1 MITAAVAA
9 ARAVLALVLLA
20 VFYVLVA
27 LLVLLWLAFLVL
39 GLWSAGMPEST
50 APPTSVIVA
59 CAAFAPI
66 VGGMVWAVA
75 RTARP
80 AAPPEDTVWVSR
92 RRAPALWAAV
102 EELAAGVGTAP
113 PDAIRL
119 TTEVNA
125 SVTEDA
131 TFLGL
136 MSGRR
141 TLYLGLPLMVGL
153 PPAELRAVL
162 AHELGH
168 FSRRHSRFGALAHR
182 GTVGLAAARE
192 AINSAA
198 AANNLVRT
206 YAGGPLLLL
215 RGYTLLFRRLT
226 RPVRRRQEIEAD
238 REAARVAG
246 ARTVADALCSAA
258 ALEVAWLEFVG
269 GFLTPVRRAE
279 GRVPDDPF
287 RVFAHMVEAPELREP
302 LAALRARATERPA
315 DRDDPHPDL
324 ATRLSRLARLP
335 DQPPPAGADRFAE
348 PLDVPSGYARALG
361 RTLHPGG
368 RTAAS
373 VPWREWLR
381 LLAEHRAT
389 RLLRPLAEAVRTV
402 EEAAGRPGDGPGSL
416 PGEPLG
422 EPPAKPPAKPPGSLP
437 GKPLGEPP
445 AKPPAKP
452 PGSLPGKP
460 LGEPPAKPPAKPPG
474 SLPGKPL
481 GEPPAKPPAK
491 PPGSLPGKPLGEP
504 PAKPPAKPPGSL
516 PGKPLGEPPAKPPA
530 KPPGSLPG
538 KPLGEPPAKPPAK
551 PPGSLPGKPLGEPP
565 AKPPAKP
572 PGSLPGKPLGE
583 PPAKPPAKPPGSLPG
598 KPLGEPP
605 AKPPAKPPGSLP
617 GKPLGEPPGSPPGEQ
632 PGPMPGLP
640 GSLPGEMSVQRV
652 LRLLDSG
659 RRMPLARAL
668 GSRVPPAEGAAPAG
682 RDPLGL
688 LAEALY
694 VLIGAHLVA
703 RGSAHWTMHW
713 TGPGTLVPPEGIAPE
728 TIRDWADAAV
738 RLPGQTQRLRL
749 HLAAL
754 GLDERAPLPGFT
766 GAAGAGARERAPKWA
781 PERAEQTG
789 AWPSRPQIRITPGV
803 DAPARRRISGI
814 QVLALTVLLGLTAV
828 TWLLWANREER
839 PYPGTGWQR
848 VNPTSTY
855 DPAGGTSAG
864 LPGGGTSAGL
874 PDGGTSAGLPD
885 GGLSDGGLSN
895 GGLPGGGLP
904 DGGVSGGGVSGGV
917 SPWPDPTPSYRLP
930 TAPEWTLSPSLGPS
944 FHTRPLVPRLTP

>member
-481 GEPPAKPPAK
+481 GEPP
-491 PPGSLPGKPLGEP
+491 
-504 PAKPPAKPPGSL
+504 
-516 PGKPLGEPPAKPPA
+516 
-530 KPPGSLPG
+530 
-538 KPLGEPPAKPPAK
+538 
-551 PPGSLPGKPLGEPP
+551 
-565 AKPPAKP
+565 
-572 PGSLPGKPLGE
+572 
-583 PPAKPPAKPPGSLPG
+583 
-598 KPLGEPP
+598 
-605 AKPPAKPPGSLP
+605 
-617 GKPLGEPPGSPPGEQ
+617 GSPPGEQ